1 MAAAAMST
9 FLEHLD
15 YWRQD
20 KTAVF
25 HEQAIFTGL
34 WTLVGLVGVNTMG
47 TLRYILEPLIWAFF
61 LMMALLPLADLVECC
76 LLRLCAALPAPCHC
90 LRPCGTRPEAFRAEA
105 AELERQYSGIS
116 EEPARPGLPP
126 VPNGDN
132 RENSGTGSSDDR
144 RSVSSE
150 DEERG
155 CGCLRMVASL
165 VTMII
170 FVGAVILFIIMIYR
184 SAYHMQSV
192 WVHYEQGAQR
202 LLDRLGELKDRLPEE
217 VADKATKKVLQSMEV
232 GIASGTRLT
241 DPSAAYMG
249 RRHESDIGPDT
260 SCVCMLQ
267 DPARM
272 LLYMVFWL
280 CNPVFV
286 GETVTAL
293 FKRYILLKTIASA
306 MYAFFIYLLLQCL
319 AVDLA
324 IVFGLVSFVFNF
336 IPEVGPI
343 AAMFL
348 PLPVILLD
356 GRLERPLL
364 NMFLAL
370 GGQFCLKFVFANIIE
385 VKLVER
391 QNAFRMH
398 PVTILF
404 FIAFF
409 GRIWG
414 ATGMLVSVPM
424 MAAAKAA
431 AQLMPALYRD
441 PILVFLEGDKN
452 APARFKMLRQ
462 QRPAT

>member
-1 MAAAAMST
+1 MVESGMAAAAMST

-217 VADKATKKVLQSMEV
+217 VADKATKKVLQSMEEILSFLLSTIFEHV
-232 GIASGTRLT
+232 ASILVEVL
-241 DPSAAYMG
+241 M
-249 RRHESDIGPDT
+249 
-260 SCVCMLQ
+260 
-267 DPARM
+267 M